1 MNIDLNTL
9 RKDISNEVAE
19 TFVKEYPLIQ
29 TWLED
34 KAENTRPKYVRHLIR
49 YTEVLYENKL
59 IDSCDPEGLLG
70 LARKSTEEQKYHVQT
85 LIAFQKACDK
95 VLPDEKRAIIYQI
108 SITVKSFYNQFGH
121 TFPRFKG
128 SYAYSPQEKTKIP
141 RLENVQTYI
150 DSVKSLRSK
159 MIIALES
166 STAIRMGSLLR
177 LRWLHFKEVLEGQK
191 IPSLRLKDSEL
202 KGGGADRY
210 KGTRQLCFLT
220 PLAKDFIMRYKVWY
234 EKVTGKTISLT
245 DPQSLEL
252 PFLITDKGT
261 KLTYSGLN
269 TSFEVAK
276 KMGYDFRLHPW
287 RTFMNEALM
296 KVGVSK
302 EHRDIFIAHKQPKV
316 EKAYSIDL
324 EMKNEFERAIKYLD
338 FTYHEDENL
347 KIIKGNAKELLN
359 KDITDEE
366 AKTLLKGLM
375 IKFFGS
381 G

>member
-1 MNIDLNTL
+1 MNIDLNIL

-34 KAENTRPKYVRHLIR
+34 KAENTKPKYIRNLIR
-49 YTEVLYENKL
+49 YIEILYDNKL
-59 IDSCDPEGLLG
+59 ISTSDPEGLLG
-70 LARKSTEEQKYHVQT
+70 LARKSTEEQKYHVQI

-95 VLPDEKRAIIYQI
+95 VLPEEKRSIIYQM
-108 SITVKSFYNQFGH
+108 SITAKSFYNQFGY

-128 SYAYSPQEKTKIP
+128 SYAYSPQEKTRIP
-141 RLENVQTYI
+141 RLEEVQTYI

-177 LRWLHFKEVLEGQK
+177 LKWIHFKEVLEGQK
-191 IPSLRLKDSEL
+191 TPSIRLKDSEL
-202 KGGGADRY
+202 KGSGVDRY

-220 PLAKDFIMRYKVWY
+220 PLAKDYVLRYKVWY
-234 EKVTGKTISLT
+234 EKVTRKIISL
-245 DPQSLEL
+245 DNPESLEL
-252 PFLITDKGT
+252 PFLITEEGT

-287 RTFMNEALM
+287 RTFLNEALM
-296 KVGVSK
+296 KTGVSK

-316 EKAYSIDL
+316 EKAYSTEI
-324 EMKNEFERAIKYLD
+324 EMKSEFERSIKYLD
-338 FTYHEDENL
+338 FSYHEDENI
-347 KIIKGNAKELLN
+347 KIVKDNAKELMN
-359 KDITDEE
+359 RDITDEE

>member
-1 MNIDLNTL
+1 MNINLNIL

-85 LIAFQKACDK
+85 LTAFQKACDK
-95 VLPDEKRAIIYQI
+95 VLSEEHRAIVYQI
-108 SITVKSFYNQFGH
+108 SITVKSFYNQFGY

-141 RLENVQTYI
+141 KLEDVQTYI
-150 DSVKSLRSK
+150 DSVKSLRTK
-159 MIIALES
+159 MIISLES

-177 LRWLHFKEVLEGQK
+177 LKWIHFKEVLEGQK

-202 KGGGADRY
+202 KGSGVDRY

-220 PLAKDFIMRYKVWY
+220 PLAKDYVLRYKVWY
-234 EKVTGKTISLT
+234 EKATGKKIDLA

-296 KVGVSK
+296 KIGVSK

-316 EKAYSIDL
+316 EKAYSTEL
-324 EMKNEFERAIKYLD
+324 EMKSEFERVIKYLD